1 MSKCVICIDISFNIF
16 TISWNKFQRKLG
28 FLQNRENSDLI
39 FQIEYFTGNFF
50 LEKLQVKI
58 LLISQH
64 NFAYL
69 LLAFILLFNLDNKI
83 AILFSQ

>member
-1 MSKCVICIDISFNIF
+1 M
-16 TISWNKFQRKLG
+16 G

-39 FQIEYFTGNFF
+39 FQIEYFTGFFFF

-64 NFAYL
+64 NFAYF

-83 AILFSQ
+83 AIYFHNKEKYSNTSGQHNIQHDKNISQL